1 MSPPSRNQSLLD
13 IVSSYNSGAAPQPS
27 LPRRVSSSSIDGS
40 SPKDKEHFGQIV
52 DSADPALSHLDHAY
66 SYSFMSLSLK
76 ECRALMSR
84 FRQADPD
91 NIGLTQ
97 EQFADVAGTF
107 LASKTTS
114 HPTAIFAMFDTGSTK
129 RVTLREFLC
138 GYAILC
144 KGTTGRLLRYWPFWL
159 FFFWSL
165 STVFLTELIKSFS

>member
-1 MSPPSRNQSLLD
+1 MSLPPRNQSLLD
-13 IVSSYNSGAAPQPS
+13 IVSAYNSSAASQPS
-27 LPRRVSSSSIDGS
+27 LPRRVSGLPIDGS

-84 FRQADPD
+84 FRLADPD
-91 NIGLTQ
+91 NNGLTQ

-114 HPTAIFAMFDTGSTK
+114 HPAAIFAMFDTGSTK

-144 KGTTGRLLRYWPFWL
+144 KGTTGRYFDIGPFG
-159 FFFWSL
+159 
-165 STVFLTELIKSFS
+165 SFSSGRCRLSF